1 MRIGYDFLKNEI
13 IKDEEKAHVPSEE
26 EAIDIIMND
35 LGISNYEVVKNS
47 DDYTTL
53 VYRDYDLFR
62 IKYTPKAH
70 WINIIIFPSM
80 KKEYSDSPLF
90 SSQANK
96 NQMYWKSNIYSLFDY
111 KEVLLA
117 SINEINK
124 Q

>member
-13 IKDEEKAHVPSEE
+13 IKDEEKAHVQSEK
-26 EAIDIIMND
+26 EAVDIIMND

-62 IKYTPKAH
+62 IKYMPKSR
-70 WINIIIFPSM
+70 WISIIIFPSM
-80 KKEYSDSPLF
+80 RKEYSDSPLF

-96 NQMYWKSNIYSLFDY
+96 NQMYWKSTIYSLFDY

-117 SINEINK
+117 SIKEINK